1 MEQRRDVEFVP
12 DDAATEQ
19 GEDVLELGLRRRIP
33 RWVLLVAASLAAAL
47 VVAVAVSRHD
57 SGHPAAVVSRSSSPS
72 SSSSLL
78 PQSAVGSRLPL
89 SSTAPAVDVA
99 MSGRT
104 TWVLQPGR
112 ITALDD
118 LTSRRAVGSFTAD
131 LSGPNS
137 TPVLLVDPSF
147 GTLWLVIQ
155 GSSPGRVLE
164 FNAFTLSQRSASTLD
179 TINSAAALNGHL
191 YLTTGAH
198 LIDIAPG
205 SAPRNLATGRASG
218 LFAVIADPTQRARP
232 RLLILDLGFP
242 SHVWTYRPGGKL
254 TKTSAPLPFGKG
266 SIAVAGGQIW
276 VGGFGQTGAVLMHL
290 AAGAS
295 APNDLTAVGVS
306 PLTGGLGPGAL
317 IVGSGQHVF
326 WVRSGAGGDDL
337 WCVDADTGR
346 VDQHWNLSGAVAS
359 TSGTAVI
366 ATNTGA
372 APLHLAGCA
381 G

>member
-1 MEQRRDVEFVP
+1 
-12 DDAATEQ
+12 
-19 GEDVLELGLRRRIP
+19 
-33 RWVLLVAASLAAAL
+33 
-47 VVAVAVSRHD
+47 
-57 SGHPAAVVSRSSSPS
+57 
-72 SSSSLL
+72 
-78 PQSAVGSRLPL
+78 
-89 SSTAPAVDVA
+89 

-112 ITALDD
+112 ITALDH

-164 FNAFTLSQRSASTLD
+164 FDAFTLSQRRASTLD
-179 TINSAAALNGHL
+179 TIKSAAALNGHL
-191 YLTTGAH
+191 YLTSGPR
-198 LIDIAPG
+198 LIDIAPDT
-205 SAPRNLATGRASG
+205 APRNITTGRASG
-218 LFAVIADPTQRARP
+218 LFGVIADPTQRTRP
-232 RLLILDLGFP
+232 RLLILDSGFP
-242 SHVWTYRPGGKL
+242 SHVWTYRPGGNL

-266 SIAVAGGQIW
+266 SIAVAGGHIW
-276 VGGFGQTGAVLMHL
+276 VGGFGQTGAVLMQL
-290 AAGAS
+290 AARAS
-295 APNDLTAVGVS
+295 APHDLTPVGVS
-306 PLTGGLGPGAL
+306 PLTDGLGPGAL

-366 ATNTGA
+366 ATQAGA